1 MYNFGEK
8 PCKIEFDDFLSI
20 TTDIR
25 MYKSDFKDF
34 SELYEYIEKNL
45 NKITHILFNNYEY
58 FLEKGLLHNLYGPAI
73 IRHNNENAYFKGT
86 SNYFYINGKLVHDD
100 IKTTERGC
108 KKLDNFQN
116 MQIFFYKEITG
127 KKNEIDVLTGKRYR
141 RIEGIDYEIQYIN
154 LNEKIKLD
162 QRKKKLLHLNDKK

>member
-1 MYNFGEK
+1 
-8 PCKIEFDDFLSI
+8 
-20 TTDIR
+20 
-25 MYKSDFKDF
+25 
-34 SELYEYIEKNL
+34 
-45 NKITHILFNNYEY
+45 
-58 FLEKGLLHNLYGPAI
+58 
-73 IRHNNENAYFKGT
+73 
-86 SNYFYINGKLVHDD
+86 
-100 IKTTERGC
+100 
-108 KKLDNFQN
+108 

>member
-58 FLEKGLLHNLYGPAI
+58 FLEKGLLHNLYW
-73 IRHNNENAYFKGT
+73 T
-86 SNYFYINGKLVHDD
+86 SNY
-100 IKTTERGC
+100 
-108 KKLDNFQN
+108 
-116 MQIFFYKEITG
+116 
-127 KKNEIDVLTGKRYR
+127 
-141 RIEGIDYEIQYIN
+141 
-154 LNEKIKLD
+154 
-162 QRKKKLLHLNDKK
+162 